1 MPTTACTNNY
11 YNTVVVGAANNVT
24 GGTAIVTFN
33 TPKPEWTDGESSRA
47 IQCNAV
53 SLGGFNGLNN

>member
-11 YNTVVVGAANNVT
+11 YNTVVTGVANNLT
-24 GGTAIVTFN
+24 GGTSIVTFN
-33 TPKPEWTDGESSRA
+33 TPKPQWADENNQTT